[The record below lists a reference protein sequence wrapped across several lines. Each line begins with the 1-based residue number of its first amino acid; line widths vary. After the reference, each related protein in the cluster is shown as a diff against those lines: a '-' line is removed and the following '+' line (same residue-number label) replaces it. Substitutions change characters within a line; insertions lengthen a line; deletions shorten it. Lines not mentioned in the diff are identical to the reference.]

1 LRSPW
6 EWGGGLAMPTNL
18 TPIGRTLAVAL
29 GSIVA
34 AHLYGRLRNKQ
45 LKHTQ
50 MSNSNQAREASRA
63 EGRSPFLLWLIWVVW
78 VPLSIPAFLRLFQ
91 AHLTLPHLIATLF
104 GVTLFF
110 VIYLLASWRRALD
123 LVATSTLPKHTDA
136 LTWLVIAALTLLS
149 LILTLLG
156 GSEWQTLFY
165 YTSGYVGGSL
175 LIRRAILVV
184 FVITL
189 LATVVGWF
197 ASLGWLDLAQTIVF
211 IPAIVFITR
220 SVMWS
225 ITTSW
230 QLHDARKEI
239 ARLAVMTERLRIARD
254 LHDLLG
260 HNLSLIAL
268 KSELARRLVG
278 AAPER
283 AIVEISDVEN
293 VARTTLQE
301 VREAVSAFRQPTLK
315 SELSAAQEILAAA
328 GIAYRFDGDDSMIN
342 ALPTTIEAVLSWTV
356 REGVTNVIRHSR
368 AHQCT
373 IRVTRDAHQIGIEII
388 DDGTGASFIN
398 GSDNE
403 GNGLRGLTERVETL
417 GGRYEAS
424 PREGGGFL
432 LAVSVPLVQQN
443 HGAIRPDTI
452 TATLSQQVSVD
463 PPAGTDS
470 SIERSER
477 E

>member
-1 LRSPW
+1 LKN
-6 EWGGGLAMPTNL
+6 TNL
-18 TPIGRTLAVAL
+18 
-29 GSIVA
+29 
-34 AHLYGRLRNKQ
+34 
-45 LKHTQ
+45 
-50 MSNSNQAREASRA
+50 SNTIEAREASRA
-63 EGRSPFLLWLIWVVW
+63 EGRSSFLLWLIWVVW
-78 VPLSIPAFLRLFQ
+78 VPLSIPAFIRLFQ
-91 AHLTLPHLIATLF
+91 AHPPLPQLIATLF
-104 GVTLFF
+104 GVALFF
-110 VIYLLASWRRALD
+110 GIYLLASWRRAVN
-123 LVATSTLPKHTDA
+123 LVATSTLPSHTEA
-136 LTWLVIAALTLLS
+136 STWLTIAALTGLG
-149 LILTLLG
+149 LILTMLS

-189 LATVVGWF
+189 LATVAGWF
-197 ASLGWLDLAQTIVF
+197 AGLGWIDLAQTIVF

-230 QLHDARKEI
+230 QLNDARKEI

-268 KSELARRLVG
+268 KSELAKRLVNV
-278 AAPER
+278 APER

-315 SELSAAQEILAAA
+315 SELNAAQEILAAA
-328 GIAYRFDGDDSMIN
+328 GIAYHFDGDESMID

-356 REGVTNVIRHSR
+356 REAVTNVIRHSR

-373 IRVTRDAHQIGIEII
+373 IRMTRNAQEIGIEVI
-388 DDGTGASFIN
+388 DDGAVFTSVSS
-398 GSDNE
+398 SDNE

-417 GGRYEAS
+417 GGRCETS
-424 PREGGGFL
+424 PREEGGFL
-432 LAVSVPLVQQN
+432 LAVSVPLAQPN
-443 HGAIRPDTI
+443 HDAIMPETI

-463 PPAGTDS
+463 PPVSTDS
-470 SIERSER
+470 VIERSEQG
-477 E
+477 

>member
-1 LRSPW
+1 
-6 EWGGGLAMPTNL
+6 MT
-18 TPIGRTLAVAL
+18 IVAL
-29 GSIVA
+29 TG
-34 AHLYGRLRNKQ
+34 LG
-45 LKHTQ
+45 
-50 MSNSNQAREASRA
+50 
-63 EGRSPFLLWLIWVVW
+63 
-78 VPLSIPAFLRLFQ
+78 
-91 AHLTLPHLIATLF
+91 
-104 GVTLFF
+104 
-110 VIYLLASWRRALD
+110 
-123 LVATSTLPKHTDA
+123 
-136 LTWLVIAALTLLS
+136 
-149 LILTLLG
+149 LILTLLS

-184 FVITL
+184 FVITV
-189 LATVVGWF
+189 LATVAGWF
-197 ASLGWLDLAQTIVF
+197 AGLGWLDLAQTIVF

-230 QLHDARKEI
+230 QLNDARKEI

-268 KSELARRLVG
+268 KSELAKRLVNV
-278 AAPER
+278 APDR

-315 SELSAAQEILAAA
+315 SELNAAREILAAA
-328 GIAYRFDGDDSMIN
+328 GIAYQFDGDESLID
-342 ALPTTIEAVLSWTV
+342 ALPTTIESVLSWTV

-373 IRVTRDAHQIGIEII
+373 IRITRNADEISIEVI
-388 DDGTGASFIN
+388 DDGVGKSIMN
-398 GSDNE
+398 SSENE
-403 GNGLRGLTERVETL
+403 GNGLRGLSERVETL
-417 GGRYEAS
+417 GGRCETS
-424 PREGGGFL
+424 PGEGRGFL
-432 LAVSVPLVQQN
+432 LAVSVPLAQQN
-443 HGAIRPDTI
+443 HDVKMPETI
-452 TATLSQQVSVD
+452 TATLSQQVSID
-463 PPAGTDS
+463 PPVVSDS
-470 SIERSER
+470 IIERSEQ

>member
-1 LRSPW
+1 ML
-6 EWGGGLAMPTNL
+6 
-18 TPIGRTLAVAL
+18 
-29 GSIVA
+29 A

-45 LKHTQ
+45 LKNTKL
-50 MSNSNQAREASRA
+50 SNTIEAREASRA

-78 VPLSIPAFLRLFQ
+78 LPLSIPAFLKLFQ
-91 AHLTLPHLIATLF
+91 AHLTLPHLIATLC
-104 GVTLFF
+104 GVALFF
-110 VIYLLASWRRALD
+110 GIYLLASWRRAKD
-123 LVATSTLPKHTDA
+123 LVATSALPRHTEA
-136 LTWLVIAALTLLS
+136 LTWLTIATLTALG

-175 LIRRAILVV
+175 LIRRAIPVV

-189 LATVVGWF
+189 LATVAGWF
-197 ASLGWLDLAQTIVF
+197 AGLSWLDLAQTIVF

-220 SVMWS
+220 IVMWS

-230 QLHDARKEI
+230 QLNDARKEI

-268 KSELARRLVG
+268 KSELAKRLVNV
-278 AAPER
+278 APER

-315 SELSAAQEILAAA
+315 SELNAAQEILAAA
-328 GIAYRFDGDDSMIN
+328 GIAYHLDGDDSMID

-373 IRVTRDAHQIGIEII
+373 IRVTRNAHEIAIEVI
-388 DDGTGASFIN
+388 DDGEGASFISS
-398 GSDNE
+398 SDNE

-417 GGRYEAS
+417 GGRCEAF

-432 LAVSVPLVQQN
+432 MAVSVPLAQQN
-443 HGAIRPDTI
+443 HDAIRPDTI
-452 TATLSQQVSVD
+452 TAALSQQVSVD
-463 PPAGTDS
+463 PSVGTDS
-470 SIERSER
+470 IIERSE
-477 E
+477 

>member
-1 LRSPW
+1 ML
-6 EWGGGLAMPTNL
+6 
-18 TPIGRTLAVAL
+18 
-29 GSIVA
+29 A
-34 AHLYGRLRNKQ
+34 AHPCGRLRDKQ
-45 LKHTQ
+45 LKNTKL
-50 MSNSNQAREASRA
+50 SNTIEAREASRA

-78 VPLSIPAFLRLFQ
+78 LPLSIPAFLKLFQ
-91 AHLTLPHLIATLF
+91 ANLTLPHLIATLF
-104 GVTLFF
+104 GVALFF
-110 VIYLLASWRRALD
+110 GIYLLASWRRAVD
-123 LVATSTLPKHTDA
+123 LVATSTLPRHTDT
-136 LTWLVIAALTLLS
+136 LTWLTIAALTVLALT
-149 LILTLLG
+149 LTLLG
-156 GSEWQTLFY
+156 GSEWQSLFY

-189 LATVVGWF
+189 LATVVGWY
-197 ASLGWLDLAQTIVF
+197 AGLGWLDLAQTIVF

-230 QLHDARKEI
+230 QLNDARKEI

-268 KSELARRLVG
+268 KSELAKRLVNVS
-278 AAPER
+278 PER

-315 SELSAAQEILAAA
+315 SELNAAQQILAAA
-328 GIAYRFDGDDSMIN
+328 GIAYRFEGDDSMID
-342 ALPTTIEAVLSWTV
+342 ALPTTIESVLSWTV

-373 IRVTRDAHQIGIEII
+373 IRVTRNPHEISIEVI
-388 DDGTGASFIN
+388 DDGAGASIIN

-403 GNGLRGLTERVETL
+403 GNGLLGLTERVETL
-417 GGRYEAS
+417 GGRCEAF

-432 LAVSVPLVQQN
+432 LAVSVPLALQN
-443 HGAIRPDTI
+443 HDAIRHDTI

-463 PPAGTDS
+463 LPVSTDS
-470 SIERSER
+470 VIEGNEQG
-477 E
+477 

>member
-1 LRSPW
+1 
-6 EWGGGLAMPTNL
+6 
-18 TPIGRTLAVAL
+18 
-29 GSIVA
+29 
-34 AHLYGRLRNKQ
+34 
-45 LKHTQ
+45 LKNTKL
-50 MSNSNQAREASRA
+50 SNTIEAREASRA

-91 AHLTLPHLIATLF
+91 AHPPLPQLIATLC
-104 GVTLFF
+104 GVALFF
-110 VIYLLASWRRALD
+110 GIYLLASWRRAVD
-123 LVATSTLPKHTDA
+123 LVATSTLPSHTGA
-136 LTWLVIAALTLLS
+136 STWLTIAALTGLG
-149 LILTLLG
+149 LILTLLS

-184 FVITL
+184 CVITV
-189 LATVVGWF
+189 LATVAGWF
-197 ASLGWLDLAQTIVF
+197 AGLGWLDLAQTIVF

-230 QLHDARKEI
+230 QLNDARKEI

-268 KSELARRLVG
+268 KSELAKRLVNV
-278 AAPER
+278 APER
-283 AIVEISDVEN
+283 AIVEIGDVEN

-315 SELSAAQEILAAA
+315 SEFNAAQEILAAA
-328 GIAYRFDGDDSMIN
+328 GIAYHFDGDESLID
-342 ALPTTIEAVLSWTV
+342 ALPTSIESVLSWTV

-368 AHQCT
+368 AQQCT
-373 IRVTRDAHQIGIEII
+373 IHVTRNAQEIGIEVI
-388 DDGTGASFIN
+388 DDGVGATIVNSS
-398 GSDNE
+398 GNE
-403 GNGLRGLTERVETL
+403 GNGLRGLSERVETL
-417 GGRYEAS
+417 GGRCEIF

-432 LAVSVPLVQQN
+432 LAVSVPLVQPN
-443 HGAIRPDTI
+443 YEAISPGTI
-452 TATLSQQVSVD
+452 TATPLQQISVD
-463 PPAGTDS
+463 S
-470 SIERSER
+470 SVDTGSVMERSEQG
-477 E
+477 

>member
-1 LRSPW
+1 MLVNFVIHLCIEKQLLVCACVAHTCDYLRK
-6 EWGGGLAMPTNL
+6 
-18 TPIGRTLAVAL
+18 
-29 GSIVA
+29 
-34 AHLYGRLRNKQ
+34 KQ
-45 LKHTQ
+45 LKNTKL
-50 MSNSNQAREASRA
+50 SNTIEAREASKA

-78 VPLSIPAFLRLFQ
+78 IPLSIPAFIRLFQ
-91 AHLTLPHLIATLF
+91 AHPPLPQLIATLF
-104 GVTLFF
+104 GVALFF
-110 VIYLLASWRRALD
+110 GIYLIASWRRAVD
-123 LVATSTLPKHTDA
+123 LAVASTLPGRTEVS
-136 LTWLVIAALTLLS
+136 TWLTIAVLTGLC
-149 LILTLLG
+149 LILTLLS

-175 LIRRAILVV
+175 LIRKAILVV
-184 FVITL
+184 FVITV
-189 LATVVGWF
+189 LATLAGWF
-197 ASLGWLDLAQTIVF
+197 AGLGWLDLAQTIVF

-230 QLHDARKEI
+230 QLNDARKEI

-268 KSELARRLVG
+268 KSELAKRLVNV
-278 AAPER
+278 APDR

-315 SELSAAQEILAAA
+315 SELSAAQEILTAA
-328 GIAYRFDGDDSMIN
+328 GIDFRFDGDESLID
-342 ALPTTIEAVLSWTV
+342 ALPTTIESVLSWTV

-373 IRVTRDAHQIGIEII
+373 IHVTRNAQEIGIEVI
-388 DDGTGASFIN
+388 DDGVGASIVN
-398 GSDNE
+398 SSDNE
-403 GNGLRGLTERVETL
+403 GNGLRGLSERVETL
-417 GGRYEAS
+417 GGRCETF

-432 LAVSVPLVQQN
+432 LAVSVPLAQQD
-443 HGAIRPDTI
+443 HEAKSPGTI
-452 TATLSQQVSVD
+452 TAALAQPVSVD
-463 PPAGTDS
+463 PPVGADS
-470 SIERSER
+470 VIERSEQ